1 MTEALTGY
9 DVPTVLASTAIT
21 LNAATSVYFY
31 NRIKT
36 LEEELEQTRKHLA
49 TIVPTTDPNMKDQII
64 IMTGAINEL
73 NRRLI
78 EVQGKVGAQNKE
90 ETQSSTPSKYVRMTE
105 SGNTR
110 EKQKNSG
117 IRQEE
122 KDKRSAQGYGYSGI
136 RQEEK
141 DKRPAHGY
149 SGNRLA
155 HSKSHPAASA
165 TTSPTSATS
174 AESETSSESED
185 EESLKDEIAAMM

>member
-21 LNAATSVYFY
+21 LNAVTSVYFY

-36 LEEELEQTRKHLA
+36 LEEELEQTKKHLA
-49 TIVPTTDPNMKDQII
+49 TIVPSTDPNMKDQII

-90 ETQSSTPSKYVRMTE
+90 ETQSSTHSKYVRMTE

-122 KDKRSAQGYGYSGI
+122 KDKRPTQGYSGN

-141 DKRPAHGY
+141 DKRPAQGY
-149 SGNRLA
+149 SGNRSA
-155 HSKSHPAASA
+155 RSKPHPAASA

-174 AESETSSESED
+174 AESETSSDSED
-185 EESLKDEIAAMM
+185 EESLGDEIAAMM